1 VAIRLVMMDSGRSA
15 SKRSGAPNAA
25 RRPFGLDGVFP
36 PLMGIV
42 GAGLIWQFAVVSGLL
57 DRTVI
62 PTATETLSTMI
73 VELKSSSTWL
83 AIYETLKGWAIA
95 LVLASIL
102 AIPAGILIG
111 ANRLLYEVTRP
122 VVEFLRPVPS
132 VALIPLAVLVFGSGL
147 ESKVFLATFAAI
159 WMLLIQTIY
168 GVHDVNPVAYDT
180 SRAYGLGAVERLYR
194 ISLPSALPFIAT
206 GLRVA
211 STVALLLVVSTEIVI
226 GAPGI
231 GRAIML
237 ASSAGAY
244 RETYALVMITG
255 FLGIGLNL
263 LHRAVERYFLQWHP
277 AYRRAAR

>member
-1 VAIRLVMMDSGRSA
+1 MADPGGPTLKLPD
-15 SKRSGAPNAA
+15 APRAA
-25 RRPFGLDGVFP
+25 WRPFDVNGVLP
-36 PLMGIV
+36 PLLGV
-42 GAGLIWQFAVVSGLL
+42 AGAGLIWQFAVVAGFL

-62 PTATETLSTMI
+62 PTATDTLSTMV
-73 VELKSSSTWL
+73 VELRSGTTWK
-83 AIYETLKGWAIA
+83 AIYETMKGWAIS
-95 LVLASIL
+95 LVLASAL
-102 AIPAGILIG
+102 AIPAGVLIG
-111 ANRLLYEVTRP
+111 ANRLLYEATRP
-122 VVEFLRPVPS
+122 VVEVLRPVPS

-147 ESKVFLATFAAI
+147 ESKVFLATFAAV

-194 ISLPSALPFIAT
+194 ISLPSALPYIAT
-206 GLRVA
+206 GVRIA
-211 STVALLLVVSTEIVI
+211 STVSLLLCVSTEIVI

-237 ASSAGAY
+237 ASSSGAY
-244 RETYALVMITG
+244 RETYALVMMTG

-263 LHRAVERYFLQWHP
+263 LHRAGERYLLHWHP